1 MRPLLVVPRQIVSD
15 RLPCVADGL
24 IGLQIYL
31 FVLHAAPQPFDKNVV
46 SPASLAVHRQSDPT
60 RADRVGEVCTGER
73 RSCPVRT
80 PDCCARSSDRA
91 AGTARSCAPDVCGSS
106 SACDTALRCPFCTST
121 YRHACVRP
129 LCPLA

>member
-15 RLPCVADGL
+15 RLPCLADGL

-60 RADRVGEVCTGER
+60 RADRVGEVCTGELGGFN
-73 RSCPVRT
+73 
-80 PDCCARSSDRA
+80 RSSQHWIIEQIL
-91 AGTARSCAPDVCGSS
+91 GTRPRLPQASS
-106 SACDTALRCPFCTST
+106 SRGIFGALRST
-121 YRHACVRP
+121 C
-129 LCPLA
+129 